1 MFTNIIITTII
12 IIFLVIIVII
22 SNALEM
28 FFIGLCL
35 FPCGIT
41 VSFVI
46 RRAKKAVKKNKHKKN
61 FCTFVVMR

>member
-1 MFTNIIITTII
+1 MFTNIIITIII

-22 SNALEM
+22 SNALAM
-28 FFIGLCL
+28 FFLGLCL

-46 RRAKKAVKKNKHKKN
+46 RRAKKAVKKINTKK
-61 FCTFVVMR
+61 TFVRSL